1 MPRKRKPNTRKKAQ
15 YRKVEPFSKS
25 FKRFLKSLPTKT
37 KFFWIIG
44 ISLILISLGWR
55 AHEASKLSFYF
66 HPAPRIDTALTN
78 RPTFITIKDLHILLP
93 IQETAIDNGVWQ
105 IDDNGASHLSISA
118 RPGESGPIII
128 YAHNTNNRFGS
139 LPYAS
144 LGEEILITTADGK
157 NHVYKVTQTMTVDP
171 HQTDI
176 LTNQK
181 DETLILYTCT
191 GFADLQRFVVFA
203 TPADKPNPDA
213 DVSE

>member
-1 MPRKRKPNTRKKAQ
+1 MSKRKRLNPKK
-15 YRKVEPFSKS
+15 KVRPERVQPFGKVL
-25 FKRFLKSLPTKT
+25 KRFLKSLPTRT
-37 KFFWIIG
+37 KLFWALG
-44 ISLILISLGWR
+44 ILLILISIGWR

-66 HPAPRIDTALTN
+66 RPAPRIDTALTN

-93 IQETAIDNGVWQ
+93 IQETAIVNGVWQ
-105 IDDNGASHLSISA
+105 VDDAGASHLAISA

-128 YAHNTNNRFGS
+128 YAHNTKDRFGS
-139 LPYAS
+139 LPYAY

-157 NHVYKVTQTMTVDP
+157 NHIYKVTQTMTVDP

-203 TPADKPNPDA
+203 VPADRPNPDA
-213 DVSE
+213 AE